1 MTSSEPINA
10 AGEDGATLAKAHAG
24 KIRLPLCRAA
34 WRCQRR
40 HGLQHVRQ
48 VLWRVGL
55 APRPQKP
62 LAS

>member
-1 MTSSEPINA
+1 MTSSEPIDI
-10 AGEDGATLAKAHAG
+10 AGENGATIAKAHAG

-34 WRCQRR
+34 WRCQQR

-48 VLWRVGL
+48 VLRRLGL
-55 APRPQKP
+55 VPRPQKP